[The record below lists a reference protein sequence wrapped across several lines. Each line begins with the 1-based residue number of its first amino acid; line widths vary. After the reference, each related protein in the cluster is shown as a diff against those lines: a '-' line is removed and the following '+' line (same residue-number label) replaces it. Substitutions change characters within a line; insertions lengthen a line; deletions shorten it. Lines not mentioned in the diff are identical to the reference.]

1 MKKEF
6 DWFDKPDN
14 IRRLKIV
21 SCLVLTGSVLAE
33 LLVHG
38 HVSHIWDKIPG
49 FYAFFGFITCAVLI
63 IVSKFLGKYWLKKD
77 ENYYDE

>member
-21 SCLVLTGSVLAE
+21 SYLILTASVLAE
-33 LLVHG
+33 LFVPRHA
-38 HVSHIWDKIPG
+38 SHIWDKIPG

-63 IVSKFLGKYWLKKD
+63 IGSKFLGKYWLKKD